1 MRRAESIILLE
12 LFKIRLRMGA
22 DRTDLRRLR
31 RFADVAAVAALPDA
45 VALTREY
52 YAILD
57 VLQSDSRIDISLC
70 WGTGKDTNFLYF
82 LEKSKLLNDS
92 IINSIHRLF
101 ASQ

>member
-1 MRRAESIILLE
+1 MITFTNHRSDDFLQSSFIA
-12 LFKIRLRMGA
+12 
-22 DRTDLRRLR
+22 
-31 RFADVAAVAALPDA
+31 RFVIGRYPVANLD
-45 VALTREY
+45 
-52 YAILD
+52 ILD